1 MTRQSSGRS
10 RNITDLVN
18 LGTRQVEPGFRWV
31 RVGADGEDGPL
42 CLQREPL
49 PAGGRSRI
57 MSRRSKRDVRQA
69 LNVFRKLAQEY
80 EEGQDD
86 VSLMI
91 AVAGVAGRYG
101 SLYGDVP
108 VPGALA
114 TGTFDDWK
122 VELLRF
128 LDLWDLAQALQRP
141 SRERAVSSRIQFHTA
156 DASRP
161 ERFILLPR
169 TVDLDGELTLATG
182 AERYTWIDGAT
193 GNEAAM
199 PIFQRMQ
206 EGNTRTR
213 LWITFATLVNR
224 GMKGRLNL
232 ALHPFERAGAGVSI
246 TPDGL
251 LATVT
256 ARLWLDVV
264 TAREESTP
272 QTRRTCAHCGA
283 PLPETATARMAF
295 CGATCR
301 QAHRRSLHP

>member
-1 MTRQSSGRS
+1 MTRQASGRS

-18 LGTRQVEPGFRWV
+18 LGTREMQPGFRWV
-31 RVGADGEDGPL
+31 RMDADDSPL
-42 CLQREPL
+42 YLQRVPV

-57 MSRRSKRDVRQA
+57 TSRRSRRDVRQA
-69 LNVFRKLAQEY
+69 LNAFRKLAQEY

-91 AVAGVAGRYG
+91 AVAGVASRYG
-101 SLYGDVP
+101 PLYGDVP
-108 VPGALA
+108 KPGALA
-114 TGTFDDWK
+114 YGTLDDWK
-122 VELLRF
+122 LELLRF
-128 LDLWDLAQALQRP
+128 LDLWELAQALQRP
-141 SRERAVSSRIQFHTA
+141 SRERAVSSRVQLRSA
-156 DASRP
+156 DASGP
-161 ERFILLPR
+161 ERFVFLPR
-169 TVDLDGELTLATG
+169 TADLDGELMLATG
-182 AERYTWIDGAT
+182 AERYTWIDAT
-193 GNEAAM
+193 TGIEATM

-206 EGNTRTR
+206 AGDTRTR
-213 LWITFATLVNR
+213 LWITFTTLVNR

-232 ALHPFERAGAGVSI
+232 ALHPFERASAGVSI

-301 QAHRRSLHP
+301 QAHRRSRHP